1 MATEQLSE
9 VDAVIVSTILEDFL
23 DQLVIMGRIL
33 PASLEH
39 RSNAEDIVKGEIGS
53 LISNQMFLQTKY
65 EKLMQRRDELLRGS
79 GGVGG
84 DTQQRVNPQMLA
96 SISADIE
103 NVDGSIKAGMRQ
115 FARSVKQSPLTADN
129 MQKIQQDR
137 TFLEDVIGATIKEI
151 LKTQTCENLV
161 AAVKEEQEQK
171 NMLQKT
177 IQKEEEGRKR
187 VRQLQKKLQE
197 MKRERE
203 TEIQQRNEMIA
214 HLKDQLQEMKAKTSM
229 ENRYVKKM
237 ADVTVAQTQ
246 RRCQLTEKELK
257 EEIEKLKT
265 KIDEETRVNME
276 IESFLR
282 THQEKLERKVELWME
297 KYDKD
302 LAAKQR
308 ELDVLKASKAS
319 DLARLQELTRK
330 YAEYEAVV
338 VEDRIE
344 KEKARRK
351 AEQEAREMSA
361 TVRIQSWWRG
371 VMVRKGLG
379 SYSKKKK
386 KGKGKKGKKSAK
398 RR

>member
-1 MATEQLSE
+1 
-9 VDAVIVSTILEDFL
+9 
-23 DQLVIMGRIL
+23 MG
-33 PASLEH
+33 
-39 RSNAEDIVKGEIGS
+39 
-53 LISNQMFLQTKY
+53 
-65 EKLMQRRDELLRGS
+65 
-79 GGVGG
+79 
-84 DTQQRVNPQMLA
+84 
-96 SISADIE
+96 
-103 NVDGSIKAGMRQ
+103 
-115 FARSVKQSPLTADN
+115 
-129 MQKIQQDR
+129 
-137 TFLEDVIGATIKEI
+137 
-151 LKTQTCENLV
+151 
-161 AAVKEEQEQK
+161 
-171 NMLQKT
+171 
-177 IQKEEEGRKR
+177 
-187 VRQLQKKLQE
+187 KLQE

-282 THQEKLERKVELWME
+282 THQEQLERKVELWME

-386 KGKGKKGKKSAK
+386 KGKGKKGKKSA
-398 RR
+398 